1 MFIEFLE
8 INAKNNSCLL
18 LKPLC
23 LRNNVKHPI
32 QYVYFEH
39 HNIAKKRQKLHT
51 KQVSFN
57 SPYEK
62 HDCRITKPKT

>member
-1 MFIEFLE
+1 MYIEFLK

-39 HNIAKKRQKLHT
+39 HNIAKT
-51 KQVSFN
+51 KNACKQNRFLLTHPMKN
-57 SPYEK
+57 M
-62 HDCRITKPKT
+62 TAG

>member
-23 LRNNVKHPI
+23 LRNNIKHPI
-32 QYVYFEH
+32 LYVYFEH
-39 HNIAKKRQKLHT
+39 HNIAKKKMLA
-51 KQVSFN
+51 N
-57 SPYEK
+57 
-62 HDCRITKPKT
+62 KTGFF

>member
-1 MFIEFLE
+1 MYIEFLK

-39 HNIAKKRQKLHT
+39 HNIVKKKNAC
-51 KQVSFN
+51 KQNRFLLTHPMKN
-57 SPYEK
+57 M
-62 HDCRITKPKT
+62 TAG

>member
-1 MFIEFLE
+1 MYIEFLE
-8 INAKNNSCLL
+8 IDAKNNSCLL
-18 LKPLC
+18 LKALC

-39 HNIAKKRQKLHT
+39 HNIAKKKCLQT
-51 KQVSFN
+51 KRVSFN